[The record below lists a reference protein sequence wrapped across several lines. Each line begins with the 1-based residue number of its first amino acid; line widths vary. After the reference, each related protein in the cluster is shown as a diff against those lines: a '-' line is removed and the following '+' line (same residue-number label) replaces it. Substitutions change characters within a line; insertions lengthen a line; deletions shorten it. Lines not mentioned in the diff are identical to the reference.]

1 MRFPFLFIILQKTR
15 RTLMKMTTRNP
26 VLAKIRLFLIILAS
40 CVIAT
45 CLFLIIIHP
54 EAWIFPTCL
63 IVAMIIVLLVQR
75 KLKSKI

>member
-1 MRFPFLFIILQKTR
+1 MKT
-15 RTLMKMTTRNP
+15 TNRNP
-26 VLAKIRLFLIILAS
+26 VLAKIRLFLMILAS

-54 EAWIFPTCL
+54 EAWIFPSCL
-63 IVAMIIVLLVQR
+63 IAAMIIVLYIQR